1 MSDRFRKN
9 DFLCDLCNADHL
21 SAYTFHI
28 RSPADAS
35 DAISLDGD
43 ANLKV
48 IKDADD
54 ADLDA
59 TAKITSAQ
67 LGDMIVIVSTIST
80 AGLGTY
86 SRLERSTLLN

>member
-1 MSDRFRKN
+1 M
-9 DFLCDLCNADHL
+9 LIICLL
-21 SAYTFHI
+21 TYTFHL

-35 DAISLDGD
+35 DAISLDGG

-59 TAKITSAQ
+59 TAGITSAQ

-80 AGLGTY
+80 ADLGTY
-86 SRLERSTLLN
+86 SRLEWSTLLN